1 MNGLKNLMRYQR
13 LNGNLMPTRKWL
25 ANNGRIYFYSTCIL
39 VAMAFHQALPLLA
52 SGNGSGIEKGYTLK
66 QLERMVLESNPEV
79 LAQRLEERQ
88 SKSDIVTAGLIP
100 NPQLNLTGD
109 ILPTSIKKYNPQDKQ
124 YGASLQVPIELGAK
138 RKYRIEKAK
147 YASVVTRYQAN
158 DVIRLSI
165 LAVRLAYWDALL
177 AKEELKIS
185 EENLKTYEQLVA
197 LNEIR
202 FKTSM
207 ISATE
212 LSRSQVVRKQAEL
225 QADDAR
231 LGYSNALQSLL
242 RAVGLNINLK
252 LNDKLAPIEEPVAAL
267 NEVLKNAMENRPDL
281 QALRISRKTLVAN
294 KSLQDANAFP
304 TIAASA
310 DFTQSQREQYYGVS
324 AQVPIPMFDRNQGER
339 EKAKLQIIQLDKRI
353 GLAELRIK
361 SEVESAYHEYITRK
375 SAVSKFQSDD
385 KEAILAK
392 AAEIKKAGEFA
403 YKKGA
408 TSLIDYLDIIRTYSD
423 IFKSYVE
430 ALAQY
435 NKSISQLKAVEG
447 LDISVK

>member
-385 KEAILAK
+385 KEAI
-392 AAEIKKAGEFA
+392 
-403 YKKGA
+403 
-408 TSLIDYLDIIRTYSD
+408 
-423 IFKSYVE
+423 
-430 ALAQY
+430 
-435 NKSISQLKAVEG
+435 
-447 LDISVK
+447 